1 MADSNL
7 PISEQYRIVAKQWVE
22 AEAAAS
28 MLEDTKSAV
37 LSQQML
43 ALGEMPVSKAEMLT
57 KANPEWLDHIKKI
70 TEARGKANL
79 LKVQMEY
86 LRMKAGEQASYEA
99 TKRAEMKL

>member
-1 MADSNL
+1 MSNE
-7 PISEQYRIVAKQWVE
+7 PISEQYRIVAKRWVD

-57 KANPEWLDHIKKI
+57 KANPEWIDHIKKI
-70 TEARGKANL
+70 TEARAAANL
-79 LKVQMEY
+79 LKVQLEY
-86 LRMKAGEQASYEA
+86 LKMKSGEQASFEA
-99 TKRAEMKL
+99 TRRAEMKL

>member
-1 MADSNL
+1 MSNE
-7 PISEQYRIVAKQWVE
+7 PISEQYRIVAKRWVD

-57 KANPEWLDHIKKI
+57 KANPEWVDHIKKI
-70 TEARGKANL
+70 TEARAAANL
-79 LKVQMEY
+79 LKVQLEY
-86 LRMKAGEQASYEA
+86 LKMKSGEQASFEA
-99 TKRAEMKL
+99 TRRAEMKL

>member
-1 MADSNL
+1 MSNEPL
-7 PISEQYRIVAKQWVE
+7 SEQYRIVAKRWVD

-57 KANPEWLDHIKKI
+57 KANPEWIDHIKKI
-70 TEARGKANL
+70 TEARAAANL

-86 LRMKAGEQASYEA
+86 IKMKSGEQASYEA
-99 TKRAEMKL
+99 TRRAEMKL

>member
-1 MADSNL
+1 MSNEPL
-7 PISEQYRIVAKQWVE
+7 SEQYRIVAKKWVD

-57 KANPEWLDHIKKI
+57 KANPEWIDHIKKI
-70 TEARGKANL
+70 TEARAAANL

-86 LRMKAGEQASYEA
+86 IRMKSGEQASFEA
-99 TKRAEMKL
+99 TRRAEMKL

>member
-1 MADSNL
+1 MSNAPL
-7 PISEQYRIVAKQWVE
+7 SEQYRIVAKKWVD

-57 KANPEWLDHIKKI
+57 KANPEWIGHIKKI
-70 TEARGKANL
+70 TEARAAANL

-86 LRMKAGEQASYEA
+86 IKMKSGEQASYEA
-99 TKRAEMKL
+99 SRRAEMRL

>member
-1 MADSNL
+1 MSNE
-7 PISEQYRIVAKQWVE
+7 PISEQYRVVAKKWVE

-57 KANPEWLDHIKKI
+57 KANPEWLDHVKKI
-70 TEARGKANL
+70 VEARAAANL
-79 LKVQMEY
+79 LKVQLEY
-86 LRMKAGEQASYEA
+86 LRMKSGEQASHEA
-99 TKRAEMKL
+99 TRRAEMKL

>member
-1 MADSNL
+1 MSDNR
-7 PISEQYRIVAKQWVE
+7 PISEQYRVVAKQWVE

-28 MLEDTKSAV
+28 ILEDTKSAV

-57 KANPEWLDHIKKI
+57 KANPEWIEHVKKI
-70 TEARGKANL
+70 TEARSKANL

-86 LRMKAGEQASYEA
+86 LRMKSGEQASFEA
-99 TKRAEMKL
+99 TRRAEMKL

>member
-1 MADSNL
+1 MSNEPL
-7 PISEQYRIVAKQWVE
+7 SEQYRIVAKKWVD

-57 KANPEWLDHIKKI
+57 KANPEWVDHIKKI
-70 TEARGKANL
+70 TEARAAANL

-86 LRMKAGEQASYEA
+86 IKMKSGEQASFEA
-99 TKRAEMKL
+99 TRRAEMKL